1 MLYSLVYKES
11 NSKNLKNIQS
21 HFVTHMYAQFTETS
35 IFLYPIT
42 IFNSIFG
49 T

>member
-11 NSKNLKNIQS
+11 KSKNLKNIQS
-21 HFVTHMYAQFTETS
+21 HFVTHIYAQFTETS

-42 IFNSIFG
+42 ILNSIFG